1 MADIRNLLANLA
13 NAEAQLRETE
23 FLAPCVRG
31 GKVRASIDSLIY
43 TFEPNPSD
51 FEGWGIFQ
59 AESNSIATLVDEP
72 LLPQIDAY
80 LQCLPALR
88 LRLVYPLQHQ
98 TWLAYP
104 SNQGD
109 MQQRFG
115 VSRPLPVHLVSDG
128 AAFEP
133 IVARVDGKI
142 CWFEAVDRRAEAQVR
157 DRLQEALNQGIASDA
172 LQFSGLT
179 PEMRIAYDLAWQKT
193 AIAHQQKEENRLR
206 NALKQGGGELK
217 SSRDRGDYWQVEWR
231 TADGELHTSAIAKN
245 DLTVMSSG
253 ICLSGRDRDFD
264 LQSLVGVMEN
274 REW

>member
-1 MADIRNLLANLA
+1 MADIRKLIAQLA
-13 NAEAQLRETE
+13 NAEANLHTTE

-31 GKVRASIDSLIY
+31 GKVRAKMASLVY
-43 TFEPNPSD
+43 TFEPNPCD

-59 AESNSIATLVDEP
+59 ARSDRVAELVDEP

-80 LQCLPALR
+80 LQCLPLLR
-88 LRLVYPLQHQ
+88 LRLLYPLQHH

-115 VSRPLPVHLVSDG
+115 FARPLPVHLVSEGDK
-128 AAFEP
+128 FET
-133 IVARVDGKI
+133 IVARVDSNI
-142 CWFEAVDRRAEAQVR
+142 CWFEALDRRAEAWVG
-157 DRLQEALNQGIASDA
+157 DRLQDA
-172 LQFSGLT
+172 LQQELTPDAVQFSGLT
-179 PEMRIAYDLAWQKT
+179 PEMRIAYDLVWQKT
-193 AIAHQQKEENRLR
+193 AAAQQQKEENRLR
-206 NALKQGGGELK
+206 NALKQGGGELR

-274 REW
+274 RE